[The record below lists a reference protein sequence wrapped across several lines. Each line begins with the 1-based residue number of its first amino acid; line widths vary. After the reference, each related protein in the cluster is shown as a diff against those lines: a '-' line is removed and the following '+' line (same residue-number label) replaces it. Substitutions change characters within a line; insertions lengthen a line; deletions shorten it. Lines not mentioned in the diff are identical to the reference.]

1 MKRKFKLEWI
11 NVPGVRPGYN
21 EVWSQDDIKYDFGQ
35 HTAIM
40 DFTKKSK
47 KGKSYIVFDHAGTGF
62 LIITR
67 ISSNSKIKTQE

>member
-21 EVWSQDDIKYDFGQ
+21 EVWSQDDIKYDFGLD
-35 HTAIM
+35 TAIM

-67 ISSNSKIKTQE
+67 ISNSSKIKTQK